1 MPKRIL
7 VVDDDES
14 LRDLLKMMLRHAGYE
29 VVTASN
35 GIAGIKEFRAAAFD
49 LVITDVIMP
58 EKEGLETISDLRREF
73 PNVKIIAMSGGGK
86 FLKLDL
92 LQVAQ
97 RLGAQRTLN
106 KPFNQMELLETI
118 KEVLG

>member
-1 MPKRIL
+1 M
-7 VVDDDES
+7 DDDES
-14 LRDLLKMMLRHAGYE
+14 LRDLLVMTLNHAGYE
-29 VVTASN
+29 VVTAHN
-35 GIAGIKEFRAAAFD
+35 GVAGIKQFRAAPVD

-73 PNVKIIAMSGGGK
+73 PNIKIIAMSGGGR

-92 LQVAQ
+92 LQVAN
-97 RLGAQRTLN
+97 RLGAQRTLS
-106 KPFNQMELLETI
+106 KPFSQADLLQTI